1 MIISQWIFQMESL
14 SMILSVLCL
23 LLSVTG
29 GWAAD
34 EELRLEIEEAASDS
48 RLLADELADMLARL
62 EADDSRQEAVEAA
75 VLGDDIKVESA
86 LQEMLDKIEKLETV
100 ANEDLETPELR
111 GTLEEKIE
119 KEEELRQT
127 LETLETVARQIED
140 VSSVKDLKTIDDMT
154 ELLQTIND
162 KIEDSVD
169 AETGKTKS
177 GVRTA
182 LHLNGIVDMIKSL
195 EKVTTDLK
203 SMQDNIDD
211 YFDEDDNSKNKT
223 NEKLIKSGNEE
234 SKASKLLSSFFKSK
248 SSESSNVEKKNRKGK
263 QLDDDVDYA
272 NEEYEDFGGDYNDGD
287 DAAVESDAK
296 SGADKTE
303 EPRSSGAGDSS
314 KSSYGSHDEDEEEI
328 CEDTEAKSR
337 VRVCT
342 PKLSRAEE
350 AINLYSSIPEDVRHC
365 YDV

>member
-1 MIISQWIFQMESL
+1 MGSL
-14 SMILSVLCL
+14 AMMSLLSVLL
-23 LLSVTG
+23 LCISWGRTVR
-29 GWAAD
+29 AAD

-86 LQEMLDKIEKLETV
+86 LQEMLDKIENLETV

-119 KEEELRQT
+119 KEEELKQT
-127 LETLETVARQIED
+127 LETLEAVAKQIED
-140 VSSVKDLKTIDDMT
+140 VSSVKDLKTLDDMT
-154 ELLQTIND
+154 DLLQKIND
-162 KIEDSVD
+162 KIEDGVD
-169 AETGKTKS
+169 AETSKNKS
-177 GVRTA
+177 GVKTA
-182 LHLNGIVDMIKSL
+182 LHLNGIVNMIKSL

-211 YFDEDDNSKNKT
+211 YFDEDAGNENSDAKT
-223 NEKLIKSGNEE
+223 NEKLIKSGDEE
-234 SKASKLLSSFFKSK
+234 SKASKLLSRFTKAK
-248 SSESSNVEKKNRKGK
+248 SSDSSEEKSKNRKGK
-263 QLDDDVDYA
+263 QLEDDIDYA
-272 NEEYEDFGGDYNDGD
+272 EEEYEDFGGDNTNAGEVTDI
-287 DAAVESDAK
+287 A
-296 SGADKTE
+296 E
-303 EPRSSGAGDSS
+303 EQRSS
-314 KSSYGSHDEDEEEI
+314 KSHDDDEEEEED

-342 PKLSRAEE
+342 PKFSRAEE
-350 AINLYSSIPEDVRHC
+350 TINLYSSIPEDVRHC

>member
-1 MIISQWIFQMESL
+1 MESL

-29 GWAAD
+29 GRAAD

-263 QLDDDVDYA
+263 QLDDGDIDYA

-303 EPRSSGAGDSS
+303 EPRSSGGGDSS
-314 KSSYGSHDEDEEEI
+314 KSSYDSHDEDEEEI
-328 CEDTEAKSR
+328 CEETEAKSR